1 MPHQLEA
8 ADIAPAILT
17 AVELTRRTFI
27 LARHPRHMLFLLKI
41 TITPVLVALM
51 SLAARRWGPTIG
63 GLVMGLPWMTGPIL
77 YFLGLERGEAYAADV
92 AVGVLVGTICI
103 GAYIAVFVHVAK
115 RAPWFISL
123 ASAALTY
130 MAAGYATSKLGLSL
144 WVAAVSAVA
153 SLLLAF
159 LITPRVTDAG
169 GLRVLPW
176 WDIPARM
183 LGTAMLVAFITLSAD
198 HLGPELS
205 GIVAS
210 YPVILTIVATFTHAQ
225 WGWRA
230 GVQLARGVSL
240 SLLSFVA
247 FFLVV
252 GSTAESIGLVW
263 SFVLATI
270 AALVISS
277 LLIFF
282 SQRRRSPSSGQV
294 KAAE

>member
-1 MPHQLEA
+1 
-8 ADIAPAILT
+8 
-17 AVELTRRTFI
+17 
-27 LARHPRHMLFLLKI
+27 MLFLLKI

-103 GAYIAVFVHVAK
+103 GAYIAVFAYVAK
-115 RAPWFISL
+115 HAPWFICLSC
-123 ASAALTY
+123 AALTY
-130 MAAGYATSKLGLSL
+130 MVTGYATSKLGLSL
-144 WVAAVSAVA
+144 WVAAMSAAA

-159 LITPRVTDAG
+159 LITPRVKDAG

-183 LGTAMLVAFITLSAD
+183 LGTAMLVAFITFSAD

-205 GIVAS
+205 GIVAT

-230 GVQLARGVSL
+230 AVQLARGVSL

-252 GSTAESIGLVW
+252 GSMAESIGLVW
-263 SFVLATI
+263 SFVLATL
-270 AALVISS
+270 AALLISS

-282 SQRRRSPSSGQV
+282 SQRRRPAEPQSV
-294 KAAE
+294 KAAD